1 MGKKYIYIRVST
13 EKQDFAQQ
21 MECIRSYFARMGIDP
36 ASIDDIVKEK
46 ASGTIDASER
56 KISDLLNICKS
67 GDTIFT
73 SELSR
78 LSRSVSDTFKIV
90 DLCCKRDINLIQCKD
105 GTQIEN
111 KSIAGKAILFGL
123 SLAAEIE
130 VQNTRQRTKMGLS
143 ARREKLNKEGS
154 FISKS
159 GRVCTHFGREKGC
172 DNTKA
177 NIASAISRKLKAEE
191 WRENSVGFQTVKRWV
206 LEGRSNKFILSEYNA
221 LHNSNPKDFSTPT
234 GKPLTLSTLKQWRVI
249 INEEIKEKIEEEIS
263 KQKV

>member
-13 EKQDFAQQ
+13 DKQDFAQQ

-56 KISDLLNICKS
+56 KLSNLLNICKS

-73 SELSR
+73 SEISR
-78 LSRSVSDTFKIV
+78 LSRTVSDTNKIV
-90 DLCCKRDINLIQCKD
+90 DLCCKRDISLIQCKD
-105 GTQIEN
+105 GVLIEN
-111 KSIAGKAILFGL
+111 KSISGKAILWAL

-130 VQNTRQRTKMGLS
+130 VQNIRQRTNMGLG

-177 NIASAISRKLKAEE
+177 NIASAISRRLKAKE
-191 WRENSVGFQTVKRWV
+191 WRDNSVGFQTVKRWV
-206 LEGRSNKFILSEYNA
+206 LEGRSNKFILSEFNA
-221 LHNSNPKDFSTPT
+221 LHKSNPKDFSTPT

-249 INEEIKEKIEEEIS
+249 INEEVKEEIIRVN
-263 KQKV
+263 KRDK

>member
-21 MECIRSYFARMGIDP
+21 MECIRSYFARTGIDP

-56 KISDLLNICKS
+56 KLSNLLNICKS

-73 SELSR
+73 SEISR
-78 LSRSVSDTFKIV
+78 LSRTVSDTIKIV
-90 DLCCKRDINLIQCKD
+90 DLCCKREISLIQCKD
-105 GTQIEN
+105 GVLIEN
-111 KSIAGKAILFGL
+111 KSITGNVILWAL

-130 VQNTRQRTKMGLS
+130 VRNIRQRTNMGLG

-177 NIASAISRKLKAEE
+177 NIASAISRKLKAKK
-191 WRENSVGFQTVKRWV
+191 WRDNSVGFQTVKRWV
-206 LEGRSNKFILSEYNA
+206 LEGRSNKFILSEFNA
-221 LHNSNPKDFSTPT
+221 LHERNPKDFSTPT
-234 GKPLTLSTLKQWRVI
+234 CKPLTLSTLKQWRVI
-249 INEEIKEKIEEEIS
+249 INEEVKEKIEEEIS
-263 KQKV
+263 KQKR